1 MQDHEDNASEVFSFD
16 SVILDPAIFNVVALG
31 LEQKISQ
38 HNGSN
43 PRSATSKE
51 NLPSYGGLSGGLLFI
66 NTLHPYGRQSAIH
79 D

>member
-31 LEQKISQ
+31 LEPLCWEIFC
-38 HNGSN
+38 SN

-51 NLPSYGGLSGGLLFI
+51 NLPSYGGLA
-66 NTLHPYGRQSAIH
+66 AIRMKRRPP
-79 D
+79 DNPP